1 MIPKIVEFITSI
13 HLKANWALVGVDI
26 HDFLFDND
34 LSEMIVWY
42 LIDFDS
48 SCDTYKIVYT

>member
-13 HLKANWALVGVDI
+13 HLKANWALVGADI

-34 LSEMIVWY
+34 LSEMIV
-42 LIDFDS
+42 
-48 SCDTYKIVYT
+48 